1 MVYTKTGDGG
11 TTSLVGGKRVSKC
24 DPRVEAYGTVD
35 ELNSHVGLLAE
46 YAKAIDEAIYGQMK
60 TIQDDLFTIQTLLAT
75 EDEAL
80 YAKMPQVKDE
90 DIKKLE
96 GWIDAADA
104 TLPKLRSFVTA
115 GGSVA
120 GAQAHVARC
129 VCRRAERRVVEMSQ
143 QCDVAAELMRYLNR
157 LSDYLFVISRK
168 LVVSE
173 GKTETFKKI

>member
-1 MVYTKTGDGG
+1 MVYTKTGDKG

-24 DPRVEAYGTVD
+24 DPRVESYGTVD

-46 YAKAIDEAIYGQMK
+46 YALPIDKEIYDQLKAV
-60 TIQDDLFTIQTLLAT
+60 QDDLFSIQTLLAT

-80 YAKMPQVKDE
+80 YAKMPQIGDD
-90 DIKKLE
+90 DIKRLE
-96 GWIDAADA
+96 QWID
-104 TLPKLRSFVTA
+104 TTESSLPKLRSFVTA

-129 VCRRAERRVVEMSQ
+129 VCRRAERRVVEMTERCQ
-143 QCDVAAELMRYLNR
+143 VAPEIMGYLNR

-173 GKTETFKKI
+173 GKEETFKKI

>member
-1 MVYTKTGDGG
+1 MVYTKTGDKG

-24 DPRVEAYGTVD
+24 DPRVESYGTVD

-46 YAKAIDEAIYGQMK
+46 YALPIDKEIYDQLKAV
-60 TIQDDLFTIQTLLAT
+60 QDDLFSIQTLLAT

-80 YAKMPQVKDE
+80 YAKMPQIGDD
-90 DIKKLE
+90 DIKRLE
-96 GWIDAADA
+96 QWID
-104 TLPKLRSFVTA
+104 TTESSLPKLRSFVTA

-129 VCRRAERRVVEMSQ
+129 VCRRAERRVVEMTES
-143 QCDVAAELMRYLNR
+143 CRVAPEIMGYLNR

-173 GKTETFKKI
+173 GKEETFKKI